1 MARGLADLTRA
12 ELARIVPE
20 LLLCGHLIDR
30 AGMPHLL
37 GAFGLPGMRDIA
49 IEEWKGASP
58 HYTMRMQRALGYEGQ
73 GVVTI
78 FKGLQLDVGAPP
90 QFLDFRFT
98 VHDEW
103 SGTFALAHCGALM
116 DVEPMG
122 EEYVEAMCHEI
133 EDPTMDATAL
143 ATDPRARMRPV
154 HRPPRTPADRTPH
167 CEWVVDIDESRD
179 PIEWPDYT
187 LEVGATAAARFADVT
202 TIDPADE
209 GAADY
214 AGPIVSDVDFEAFSR
229 SALVRVAEEVMLQ
242 WHLLVLSFVR
252 SLTARGTAEQAAEIT
267 RRQFT
272 GVAGVTSERLCRALG
287 LGQDLEAVAAVL
299 SVHPAFGPRGYV
311 DLRLSRDADALVVHL
326 SRGCPAQQDGAWVSL
341 LDVEHL
347 EPVEAILH
355 AVHPTWHAEVV
366 EAAEDALRLR
376 VVRGVPSEESSDVG
390 LVRFSKGADFTF
402 ERRRSLPLT
411 VVPDRRTTSETPGVG
426 RSPNG

>member
-1 MARGLADLTRA
+1 MPRGLADLSRA
-12 ELARIVPE
+12 QLAVLVPE
-20 LLLCGHLIDR
+20 LLLCGHMIDR

-37 GAFGLPGMRDIA
+37 AAFGLEGMRDIA

-58 HYTMRMQRALGYEGQ
+58 HYTRRMQRALGYEGQ

-98 VHDEW
+98 VHDRW

-122 EEYVEAMCHEI
+122 EEYVEAMCHAI

-143 ATDPRARMRPV
+143 ATDPRARMRPL
-154 HRPPRTPADRTPH
+154 HRPPRVPAGRTPH

-187 LEVGATAAARFADVT
+187 LEIGTTAAATFAGAAP
-202 TIDPADE
+202 IDPDEE
-209 GAADY
+209 GASDY
-214 AGPIVSDVDFEAFSR
+214 AGPIVSDVDFTAFSR
-229 SALVRVAEEVMLQ
+229 SALVRIAEEVALQ

-252 SLTARGTAEQAAEIT
+252 AVAARTTAGDAAEIT

-272 GVAGVTSERLCRALG
+272 GTAGLTTERLRRALG
-287 LGQDLEAVAAVL
+287 LGEDRQAVATVL
-299 SVHPAFGPRGYV
+299 ALHPAFQPQGYV
-311 DLRLSRDADALVVHL
+311 DLRIDHDTEELVVHL
-326 SRGCPAQQDGAWVSL
+326 SRRSLAHQDGAWASL
-341 LDVEHL
+341 LDADHL

-355 AVHPTWHAEVV
+355 AVHPTWHAEVL
-366 EAAEDALRLR
+366 ADGDDRLSLR
-376 VVRGVPSEESSDVG
+376 VVRGDPTEESADVG
-390 LVRFSKGADFTF
+390 LVRFSTGAGF
-402 ERRRSLPLT
+402 EFQERKSLPLT
-411 VVPDRRTTSETPGVG
+411 VR
-426 RSPNG
+426 

>member
-37 GAFGLPGMRDIA
+37 GAFGLEGMRDIA

-58 HYTMRMQRALGYEGQ
+58 HYTKRMQRALGYEGQ

-98 VHDEW
+98 VHDCW

-122 EEYVEAMCHEI
+122 EEYVEAMCHAI

-143 ATDPRARMRPV
+143 ATDPRARMRPL
-154 HRPPRTPADRTPH
+154 HRPPRSPADRTPH

-179 PIEWPDYT
+179 PIEWPAYT
-187 LEVGATAAARFADVT
+187 LEIGATAAARFADVT
-202 TIDPADE
+202 AIEPTDE

-214 AGPIVSDVDFEAFSR
+214 AGPIVSDVDFAAFSR
-229 SALVRVAEEVMLQ
+229 SALVRVAEEVTLQ

-252 SLTARGTAEQAAEIT
+252 ALTARATPEQAAEIT

-272 GVAGVTSERLCRALG
+272 GVAGVTAERLCRALG
-287 LGQDLEAVAAVL
+287 LGQDLGAVEAVLAL
-299 SVHPAFGPRGYV
+299 HPAFGPRGYV
-311 DLRLSRDADALVVHL
+311 DLRLSRDADGLVVHL
-326 SRGCPAQQDGAWVSL
+326 SRGCPAQEDDAWVSL
-341 LDVEHL
+341 LDAEHL

-355 AVHPTWHAEVV
+355 AVHPTWHAQVV
-366 EAAEDALRLR
+366 EEADDALELR
-376 VVRGVPSEESSDVG
+376 VVRGEPAEESSDVG
-390 LVRFSKGADFTF
+390 LVRFSKGAGFAF
-402 ERRRSLPLT
+402 EQRRSLPLT
-411 VVPDRRTTSETPGVG
+411 VVRDHRARSATSGAG
-426 RSPNG
+426 GSPSG

>member
-1 MARGLADLTRA
+1 MPRGLADLSRA
-12 ELARIVPE
+12 QLAVLVPE
-20 LLLCGHLIDR
+20 LLLCGHMIDR

-37 GAFGLPGMRDIA
+37 AAFGLEGMRDIA

-58 HYTMRMQRALGYEGQ
+58 HYTRRMQRALGYEGQ

-98 VHDEW
+98 VHDRW

-122 EEYVEAMCHEI
+122 EEYVEAMCHAI

-143 ATDPRARMRPV
+143 ATDPRARMRPL
-154 HRPPRTPADRTPH
+154 HRPPRVPAGRTPH

-187 LEVGATAAARFADVT
+187 LEIGTTAAATFAGAAP
-202 TIDPADE
+202 IDPDEE
-209 GAADY
+209 GASDY
-214 AGPIVSDVDFEAFSR
+214 AGPIVSDVDFTAFSR
-229 SALVRVAEEVMLQ
+229 SALVRIAEEVALQ

-252 SLTARGTAEQAAEIT
+252 AVAARTTAGDAAEIT

-272 GVAGVTSERLCRALG
+272 GTAGLTTERLRRALG
-287 LGQDLEAVAAVL
+287 LGEDRQAVATVL
-299 SVHPAFGPRGYV
+299 ALHPAFQPQGYV
-311 DLRLSRDADALVVHL
+311 DLRIEHDTEELVVHL
-326 SRGCPAQQDGAWVSL
+326 SRRSLAHQDGAWASL
-341 LDVEHL
+341 LDADHL

-355 AVHPTWHAEVV
+355 AVHPTWHAEVL
-366 EAAEDALRLR
+366 ADGDDRLSLR
-376 VVRGVPSEESSDVG
+376 VVRGDPTEESADVG
-390 LVRFSKGADFTF
+390 LVRFSTGAGF
-402 ERRRSLPLT
+402 EFQERKSLPLT
-411 VVPDRRTTSETPGVG
+411 VR
-426 RSPNG
+426 